1 MFLYSLAF
9 VTSGVED
16 QMGSEDGSEPE
27 DLLVVTRQAR
37 LTLFDQANEEE
48 EEDLGA
54 IDWENL
60 IFEIHE
66 NIHEASGHGNH
77 EDQSLERAQNSKC
90 FPFKSQQHLLG
101 SLIIGYMRHIMSR
114 VEYGQLRMLLSVVN
128 VDLPHWNGLRFGRLR
143 IRRLL
148 KIDIDFRESV
158 LHNECYV
165 INLKQMI
172 SHELANPFVH
182 PHLDF
187 YPIFSGGK
195 NVFKM
200 SQSFKWREDLSP
212 DLRVQMVDC
221 SNKHWYIFEPVELKS
236 RHIVVPLYFFMEDN
250 KLMARCVKADI
261 QIQSEASRKI
271 KIFIPSK
278 VAFSSTEMK
287 SVDVRDFSLNYAQI
301 NLNQYGSLA
310 QACSYKLHE
319 HGNSTHIF
327 PLPNPWRTKAKGMI
341 IRHVPI
347 NLYADDTSGNVSKQ
361 FNKHMVYYF
370 TLSGLPPRVA
380 NMEYNCHFL
389 CTSKTAGALELADQ
403 IVDQMNELATEAV
416 MSVVL
421 CFQGDSPMHAEITST
436 PVPGVA
442 LHACRMCT
450 LKAASTKDR
459 KSASYVLQFLGRNA
473 QGSEE
478 PQVLQDWNSIK
489 SKSKLL
495 WIIGK
500 EQTSKQFDDSTAEHG
515 IRDCITCQLV
525 ENIRGPEKDDWKKE
539 IDKLEKDNINQ
550 EKLFNPFLR
559 LKGFDGCKDTPV
571 EILHVFSLGVI
582 KYMTR
587 DFMQSLTTK
596 KLDQMRHWWAAVN
609 LNGLNI
615 PTINPNYIIK
625 HFKSLVGKDFKM
637 VVQVAPFIFFKF
649 MTPAQR
655 DHWHSLCIL
664 STLVFTNHIENMGR
678 YLEDVR
684 NLFAT
689 EKFESFNGIMRLA
702 SVHSNRHSPGRD
714 IAISFVNFQSIRLI
728 LSGAQLINHQSG
740 QTFHA
745 QPDVT
750 NLFKYNHMI

>member
-1 MFLYSLAF
+1 
-9 VTSGVED
+9 
-16 QMGSEDGSEPE
+16 
-27 DLLVVTRQAR
+27 
-37 LTLFDQANEEE
+37 
-48 EEDLGA
+48 
-54 IDWENL
+54 
-60 IFEIHE
+60 
-66 NIHEASGHGNH
+66 
-77 EDQSLERAQNSKC
+77 
-90 FPFKSQQHLLG
+90 
-101 SLIIGYMRHIMSR
+101 
-114 VEYGQLRMLLSVVN
+114 
-128 VDLPHWNGLRFGRLR
+128 
-143 IRRLL
+143 
-148 KIDIDFRESV
+148 
-158 LHNECYV
+158 
-165 INLKQMI
+165 
-172 SHELANPFVH
+172 
-182 PHLDF
+182 
-187 YPIFSGGK
+187 
-195 NVFKM
+195 M
-200 SQSFKWREDLSP
+200 SQSFKWREDLPP

-261 QIQSEASRKI
+261 QIQSEATRKI
-271 KIFIPSK
+271 KISIPSNM
-278 VAFSSTEMK
+278 AFASTDLK
-287 SVDVRDFSLNYAQI
+287 SVDVRDFSLTYSEI
-301 NLNQYGSLA
+301 RLNQYGSLA

-319 HGNSTHIF
+319 HGNSTTIF

-370 TLSGLPPRVA
+370 TLSGLPPRIA

-389 CTSKTAGALELADQ
+389 CTSNTAGALELADQ
-403 IVDQMNELATEAV
+403 IVDQMNELATEGVVAYDSGLNKNV
-416 MSVVL
+416 LLMSVVL

-459 KSASYVLQFLGRNA
+459 KSSSYVRQFLGRNA
-473 QGSEE
+473 HGSQE
-478 PQVLQDWNSIK
+478 PLVPQDWHSIQ

-500 EQTSKQFDDSTAEHG
+500 EQSAKQFDNTTAQHG
-515 IRDCITCQLV
+515 VRDCITRQLV
-525 ENIRGPEKDDWKKE
+525 DNLHGPDKDDWKKQ
-539 IDKLEKDNINQ
+539 IDQLEKDNITR
-550 EKLFNPFLR
+550 EKLFNPFMR

-582 KYMTR
+582 KYMMR

-637 VVQVAPFIFFKF
+637 IVQVAPFIFFKF
-649 MTPAQR
+649 MTTAQR

-664 STLVFTNHIENMGR
+664 SRLVFTTQIEDMGR
-678 YLEDVR
+678 YLADIRQSVDIFLYHTIKMSARWVNKPKWHMLLHLPESIAR
-684 NLFAT
+684 FGPPSLFAT

-750 NLFKYNHMI
+750 NLFKYNHMIQNDEWISAIEQGMCNWGQSTPQATSLSQGTGTTAPVASTSQH